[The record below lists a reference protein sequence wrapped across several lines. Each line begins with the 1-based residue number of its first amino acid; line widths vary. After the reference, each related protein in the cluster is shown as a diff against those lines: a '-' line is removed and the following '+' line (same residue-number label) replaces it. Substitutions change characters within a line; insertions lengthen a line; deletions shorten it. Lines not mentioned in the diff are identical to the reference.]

1 MLSFGISWAL
11 SYFVATAYPTYQ
23 SYKALGTASSADDTQ
38 WLTYWVTYSV
48 LTTVEA
54 IATSFIVWFP
64 LYYEIR
70 LLFVLWLVLPQS
82 KGAQVIFEN
91 YIKPMMK
98 HYGASIDPTFAQAE
112 KVMNSQ
118 QVHQIVKLS
127 ETYGPAI
134 AQQALQRAAE
144 EAQRL
149 AGSGAGKAS
158 AGGSNGASFPPAY
171 KAPQTQAPP
180 GYRQNF

>member
-1 MLSFGISWAL
+1 MLSFGISWLL
-11 SYFVATAYPTYQ
+11 SYFCATVWPTYQ
-23 SYKALGTASSADDTQ
+23 SFKALGTASSIDDTQ

-54 IATSFIVWFP
+54 MATSFVIWFP
-64 LYYEIR
+64 FYYEIR
-70 LLFVLWLVLPQS
+70 LLFVLWLVLPQT

-91 YIKPMMK
+91 YIKPLMQ
-98 HYGASIDPTFAQAE
+98 HYGASIEPAFAHAE

-118 QVHQIVKLS
+118 QVNQIVKLS

-149 AGSGAGKAS
+149 AGASGKGSTGVSNSAS
-158 AGGSNGASFPPAY
+158 NPPPY
-171 KAPQTQAPP
+171 KAPHTQAAP
-180 GYRQNF
+180 GYGANRY